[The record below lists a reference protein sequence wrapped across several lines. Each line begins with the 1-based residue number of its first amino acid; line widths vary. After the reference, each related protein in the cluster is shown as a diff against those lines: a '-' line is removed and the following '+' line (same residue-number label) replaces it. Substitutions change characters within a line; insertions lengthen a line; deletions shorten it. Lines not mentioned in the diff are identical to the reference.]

1 MNKKLVILAVLLE
14 CILAVLLV
22 SFFGKAI
29 EDARKDVLCEDI
41 YFVTETG
48 EKIDDDVGIEVEL
61 SDTKLSYKLYWKIIA
76 KNTTKKE
83 VEFVSSKPESVI
95 IDQTGIVTFL
105 EETDVVITI
114 RATDGSGK
122 SDSITL
128 IPVRDTESDADII

>member
-14 CILAVLLV
+14 CILAVLIV

-41 YFVTETG
+41 YFVDEAG
-48 EKIDDDVGIEVEL
+48 VKIEDNVGLEVEL
-61 SDTKLSYKLYWKIIA
+61 SDTQLSYRLYWQIVA
-76 KNTTKKE
+76 KNTTNKE
-83 VEFVSSKPESVI
+83 VEFLSSKPESVI

-114 RATDGSGK
+114 RVLDGSGK
-122 SDSITL
+122 NDSITL
-128 IPVRDTESDADII
+128 IPVRDTESDVEIT

>member
-114 RATDGSGK
+114 RAMDGSGK

>member
-14 CILAVLLV
+14 CLLAVLLV

>member
-61 SDTKLSYKLYWKIIA
+61 SDTKLSYKLYWEIIA